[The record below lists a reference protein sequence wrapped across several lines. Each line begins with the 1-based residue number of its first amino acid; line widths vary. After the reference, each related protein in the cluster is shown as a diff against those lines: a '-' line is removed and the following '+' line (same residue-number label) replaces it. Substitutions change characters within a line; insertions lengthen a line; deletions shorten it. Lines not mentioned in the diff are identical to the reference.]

1 MKNRV
6 INIFLKLMAVAVAS
20 VTLSCS
26 KVEITSRMYEPEYF
40 CSAYSDGVSTYYY
53 MNCYISN
60 VVNVNFFKKEMV
72 KIGETTVVIGDYKYT
87 EVKDTAIIT
96 SDNYRFAR
104 DEFKEIL
111 LNNKERLYNTSI
123 IRWEDKYIIRRDV
136 YNEML
141 DCLLKK

>member
-72 KIGETTVVIGDYKYT
+72 KIGETTVVI
-87 EVKDTAIIT
+87 IIK
-96 SDNYRFAR
+96 SVF
-104 DEFKEIL
+104 
-111 LNNKERLYNTSI
+111 
-123 IRWEDKYIIRRDV
+123 IIRRLFGGKISTSSGATSI
-136 YNEML
+136 MR
-141 DCLLKK
+141 CSIAC